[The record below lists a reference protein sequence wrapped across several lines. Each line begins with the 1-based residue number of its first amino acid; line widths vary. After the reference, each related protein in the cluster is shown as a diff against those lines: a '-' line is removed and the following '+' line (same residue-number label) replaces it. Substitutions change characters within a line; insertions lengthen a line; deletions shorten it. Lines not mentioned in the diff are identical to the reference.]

1 MAEPKAKLPYDLE
14 LTYHEKIKE
23 LAEKLTKGNKTEVVR
38 MAINRLYEEIILK

>member
-23 LAEKLTKGNKTEVVR
+23 IADKLTEGNKTETVR
-38 MAINRLYEEIILK
+38 MAIDKLHKEVIK